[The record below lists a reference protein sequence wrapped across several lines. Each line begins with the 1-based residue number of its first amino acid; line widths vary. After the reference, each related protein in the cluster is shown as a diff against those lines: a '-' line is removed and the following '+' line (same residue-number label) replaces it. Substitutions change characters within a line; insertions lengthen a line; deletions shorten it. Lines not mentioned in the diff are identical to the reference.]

1 RTQERSVGPPHLS
14 STRTSDRGPY
24 LHRFHGVL
32 PARDAQAVH
41 EGAGARPHPTCRHR
55 KTGCHPNDRRPSEYD
70 TDGRTVIMSRYTEP
84 EKDLQLLLQRLKLAL
99 PAQSKPRI
107 TAEEVKR
114 VA

>member
-55 KTGCHPNDRRPSEYD
+55 KTGCHPNDRRPAEYD
-70 TDGRTVIMSRYTEP
+70 GWAYCYHVTLYRTGERSAASSAAIEARIASSIQTE
-84 EKDLQLLLQRLKLAL
+84 DHR
-99 PAQSKPRI
+99 RGG
-107 TAEEVKR
+107 
-114 VA
+114 